1 MASIKTL
8 ADARTRLTILTTPPA
23 DLAAITAAE
32 LSAGIEASCKVAK
45 NGTRFSP
52 TASDTMSDPAFCDEG
67 NAQTLGPS
75 NYEASLAPFLYL
87 DDTTGAYVALDN
99 AVYEAAGVKGAELVY
114 VLRRGPKYDEPWA
127 AGDRYKA
134 YVAVSDN
141 PQEPTETGGYIKENI
156 PLLVQRAELEGV
168 VAAAGV

>member
-1 MASIKTL
+1 MAAIKTL
-8 ADARTRLTILTTPPA
+8 ADARTKLTILTTPPA
-23 DLAAITAAE
+23 DLAAITLAE
-32 LSAGIEASCKVAK
+32 LEAGIEASCQVAK

-67 NAQTLGPS
+67 NSQVLGPS
-75 NYEASLAPFLYL
+75 NYEASIAPFLWH
-87 DDTTGAYVALDN
+87 DADTGAYDETAN

-114 VLRRGPKYDEPWA
+114 VLRKGPAFDQAWA
-127 AGDRYKA
+127 SGDRYKA

-156 PLLVQRAELEGV
+156 TLLVQRAELDGA
-168 VAAAGV
+168 VATA